1 MVTYIK
7 TSKYYIINILQS
19 TSSAWVPRGYAKPN
33 YARIF
38 AAYAFDL
45 ALVFDCCRTL
55 ADRGSSTKT
64 EAAAASPA

>member
-7 TSKYYIINILQS
+7 TSKTYIINNLQC
-19 TSSAWVPRGYAKPN
+19 TSAAWVQRGYAKPN

-45 ALVFDCCRTL
+45 ALAFDARRTL
-55 ADRGSSTKT
+55 AD
-64 EAAAASPA
+64 